1 MALSDKPARAPAA
14 WPIRRIWVFCCTAIA
29 QGQWLY
35 LRYQPKRTIMRN
47 KLSARAVNKN
57 VALLNAGVCPAAL
70 GKKRATIVHKN
81 KKKVE
86 KHKWAWELHA

>member
-1 MALSDKPARAPAA
+1 
-14 WPIRRIWVFCCTAIA
+14 
-29 QGQWLY
+29 
-35 LRYQPKRTIMRN
+35 MRN